1 METSVAELRTPLDGR
16 PVDVLLRERAAEL
29 SQTGVARIDVTGRL
43 PALPPL
49 VAAHTYRIAAEA
61 LTNAVRHAGCSA
73 ISVTLDGAPD
83 AVTLTIADDGV
94 GMPAE
99 PRPGRPRPALD
110 ARPRRDD
117 RRATAHRSRTRRA
130 RHRRRPRSPPPR
142 RFPMIR
148 LLIVDDHPAMRA
160 GLTAVLRAEPGIVL
174 GTASSEED
182 LGPALTRTKP
192 DVILLD
198 YHLPGAD
205 GLKLCRRLKREV
217 PAPGVLLYS
226 AYADSAMVVPAI
238 LAGADGLLNKSAPA
252 PELFDALRAV
262 ARGDRVLPPVPRELL
277 ESAGQRVDPEDLP
290 ILAMVVDGTP
300 VAEVAEALRVPP
312 ATCRAGWT

>member
-1 METSVAELRTPLDGR
+1 
-16 PVDVLLRERAAEL
+16 
-29 SQTGVARIDVTGRL
+29 
-43 PALPPL
+43 
-49 VAAHTYRIAAEA
+49 
-61 LTNAVRHAGCSA
+61 
-73 ISVTLDGAPD
+73 
-83 AVTLTIADDGV
+83 
-94 GMPAE
+94 
-99 PRPGRPRPALD
+99 
-110 ARPRRDD
+110 
-117 RRATAHRSRTRRA
+117 
-130 RHRRRPRSPPPR
+130 
-142 RFPMIR
+142 MIR

-160 GLTAVLRAEPGIVL
+160 GLTAVLRAEPGIIPL

-182 LGPALTRTKP
+182 LGPALMRTRP

-217 PAPGVLLYS
+217 PPPAVLLYS

-277 ESAGQRVDPEDLP
+277 EAAGQRVEPEDLA
-290 ILAMVVDGTP
+290 ILAMVIDGTP
-300 VAEVAEALRVPP
+300 LGEVAEALRVAPRDI
-312 ATCRAGWT
+312 ARRLDAMIERLRVEIAAV